1 MSSLPCLVWII
12 STSLF
17 WSLSSLNVTCLE
29 AVFFRIG
36 SATFG
41 AVVGVVWNYSHRLFA
56 NHVWH
61 FVRNAP
67 GKATGPK
74 SSKSWDD
81 LTIGPLNITFKSF
94 GRWCVSWANITLC
107 SLKLAV
113 SLQSFN
119 TSRSLR
125 KFCVEWLLF
134 FWAAVKGGIV
144 CCADFLSGCFCCCT
158 APNFWKNCF
167 LRGILNFFD
176 LCSLNNRTQVG
187 PTLSEDTLSIWKYP
201 STRASAASK
210 EGVDLWARGNHRPPQ
225 GKLHKSHQFL
235 AP

>member
-1 MSSLPCLVWII
+1 MIILCLYSKHCLFSACPLPANVLFHRTCLRLSIQPLTPIALVSILPCLVWIS
-12 STSLF
+12 STSWF
-17 WSLSSLNVTCLE
+17 SSLSSLNVTCLE

-94 GRWCVSWANITLC
+94 GRWCVSWANVALC
-107 SLKLAV
+107 SLAV
-113 SLQSFN
+113 ILQSFN

-125 KFCVEWLLF
+125 KIVVQCF
-134 FWAAVKGGIV
+134 FFSFWEAVLGGIV
-144 CCADFLSGCFCCCT
+144 CCEDCYDWFLLNST
-158 APNFWKNCF
+158 FWKSCF
-167 LRGILNFFD
+167 LQSILD
-176 LCSLNNRTQVG
+176 IS
-187 PTLSEDTLSIWKYP
+187 
-201 STRASAASK
+201 STRA
-210 EGVDLWARGNHRPPQ
+210 VCNWTT
-225 GKLHKSHQFL
+225 
-235 AP
+235 APK